1 MLRDWEKRYPGRVET
16 LLTSIQNIKPSHLL
30 DRALFDFHAV
40 RATGAPVADGDIAF
54 DTGC

>member
-1 MLRDWEKRYPGRVET
+1 

-30 DRALFDFHAV
+30 DRAVFDFHAV